1 MDNKLRNEQAGYRQ
15 GRDTTKQ
22 IFVLRN
28 IIEQVIELNSNLY
41 IYASLTL
48 RKLSTVFIG
57 KLLKIYG
64 IPDKLV
70 LKHD

>member
-15 GRDTTKQ
+15 GRNTTEQ

-48 RKLSTVFIG
+48 RKLSTVFMG